1 MTAPA
6 NSACRVTVVTPQAR
20 VDVALPMQSTL
31 AELIPQLIRLSG
43 AEGQASAD
51 NPGWGLSKLG
61 GAPMPLGMTV
71 AGAAVRD
78 GDVLYLNPRERRL
91 TPLLFDDVVDAIA
104 SNAGQRDGAWRP
116 EIAYRVA
123 VAAAAVVFVAVTV
136 LLLRGL
142 SGIAPFAAPAGCGV
156 VALALLVGGGALA
169 RAYGDSTAGAVCAL
183 AGVPAAA
190 LAGLSVFGLSLGAA
204 QLALGCTAVTV
215 YGVLAIV
222 AITDR
227 LAWFLSV
234 TVAAL
239 LGAIAAAVPVLLAV
253 PAAASA
259 AVAVALTTG
268 LCSVAPMLSLRL
280 ANLPL
285 PRVPSDMD
293 AFRTAEKPTMG
304 AAVLTQTELAARLL
318 AALLGAFGLVAVLA
332 SVVLLRGASVFA
344 AALVGVFGVVWML
357 RSRSYSGTAQ
367 RVVLVGT
374 GLAAL
379 VCLGV
384 WLLTAGDRTGL
395 LAAAGVLALAGVLT
409 VNYAGRAVRGRKSP
423 YWSRLLDIAE
433 FLGLIAIIPL
443 AGQVVGIYAA
453 LRGAL

>member
-6 NSACRVTVVTPQAR
+6 SSACRVTVVTPQAR
-20 VDVALPMQSTL
+20 VDVALPVQSTL

-61 GAPMPLGMTV
+61 GAPMPLGLTV
-71 AGAAVRD
+71 AAAAVRD

-104 SNAGQRDGAWRP
+104 SNAGRRDGAWRP

-123 VAAAAVVFVAVTV
+123 VGAAAVVFTGVTF

-142 SGIAPFAAPAGCGV
+142 SGFTAPIGCGV
-156 VALALLVGGGALA
+156 LALALLVGGGALA
-169 RAYGDSTAGAVCAL
+169 RAHGDSTAGAVCAL

-190 LAGLSVFGLSLGAA
+190 LAGLSVFGLSFGAA
-204 QLALGCTAVTV
+204 QVATACTAVTL

-222 AITDR
+222 AITNR

-239 LGAIAAAVPVLLAV
+239 FGAIAAAVPVLLAV

-259 AVAVALTTG
+259 AVAVAVSTG

-280 ANLPL
+280 AALPL

-293 AFRTAEKPTMG
+293 SFRKAEKPTLG
-304 AAVLTQTELAARLL
+304 PSVLTQTELAARLL
-318 AALLGAFGLVAVLA
+318 AGLLGAFGLVVAGASIVL
-332 SVVLLRGASVFA
+332 VRGDSVFA
-344 AALVGVFGVVWML
+344 AALIGVLGVVWLL

-367 RVVLVGT
+367 RVVLVAT
-374 GLAAL
+374 GLVAL
-379 VCLGV
+379 VWLGV
-384 WLLTAGDRTGL
+384 WLAAEADRTTVL
-395 LAAAGVLALAGVLT
+395 VAAWVLALAGVVT
-409 VNYAGRAVRGRKSP
+409 VNYAGRALRGRKSP

-443 AGQVVGIYAA
+443 AGQVAGIYAT